1 MADDAVEADRLGHRL
16 LQLSREWAM
25 QGDDVFEVVGT
36 GQVISPGSFD
46 ESIIYEELVE
56 GGGTSQIFLSWMHI
70 FMATVAVVSV
80 WFTFST
86 RSFPSIWR
94 TIIATLS
101 RNRNSNSKRS
111 TVYSGNSTMTPSS
124 PETFKTTNR
133 VVVNQRRE
141 TLTQDALATYAST
154 PEVPTRSSSSAPQI
168 VMIPEVESALTTYA
182 STPEVPARSSS
193 SATQIA
199 MIPEVESALT
209 TYASTPEVPTRSS
222 SSATQAVM
230 MPEVESTVTF
240 CSSEQ
245 SHEITVQAA
254 REVVTAANLLDQV
267 LEESGR
273 PRDPSAAL
281 NWAIDLHKTSRKLQ
295 AMQQEEQRRYT
306 YDNWQRET
314 DRAISERQHEKTIS
328 TMKAESAWAEKLVN
342 VRDGCF
348 ESVSTAIVRGIILV
362 AVSRLA
368 PYLFFNPNIL
378 SFATLSNLVKG
389 AFETVRIV
397 RC

>member
-1 MADDAVEADRLGHRL
+1 MIDDASETDRVGHRL
-16 LQLSREWAM
+16 LELSREWSM
-25 QGDDVFEVVGT
+25 QGDDVFEVLGT
-36 GQVISPGSFD
+36 GQVISSGSF
-46 ESIIYEELVE
+46 EENIIYEEIVE
-56 GGGTSQIFLSWMHI
+56 ASGKSHMFPSWAHI
-70 FMATVAVVSV
+70 FIATVAVASI
-80 WFTFST
+80 WFTFSN
-86 RSFPSIWR
+86 RPFPSIWR
-94 TIIATLS
+94 TIVATLS
-101 RNRNSNSKRS
+101 GNRNSDSKRS
-111 TVYSGNSTMTPSS
+111 KVYSGNSTVTPSS
-124 PETFKTTNR
+124 TDTLRATSR
-133 VVVNQRRE
+133 VIVNQRRE
-141 TLTQDALATYAST
+141 TLTPDALATYAST
-154 PEVPTRSSSSAPQI
+154 PEVPTRSSSSATQI
-168 VMIPEVESALTTYA
+168 VMMPETSPVVVNQRRETPTQDSLATYA
-182 STPEVPARSSS
+182 STPED
-193 SATQIA
+193 
-199 MIPEVESALT
+199 
-209 TYASTPEVPTRSS
+209 PTRSS
-222 SSATQAVM
+222 SSATQIVT
-230 MPEVESTVTF
+230 MPELKSAVTF

-245 SHEITVQAA
+245 SHQITVQAA

-314 DRAISERQHEKTIS
+314 DRAISERQHDQTIS

-342 VRDGCF
+342 VRDRCF

-378 SFATLSNLVKG
+378 SFATLFNLLKG
-389 AFETVRIV
+389 VFETVRFI

>member
-1 MADDAVEADRLGHRL
+1 MTDDAEETDRAGHRL
-16 LQLSREWAM
+16 LELSREWSM

-36 GQVISPGSFD
+36 GQVISLGSLE
-46 ESIIYEELVE
+46 ESIMYEEVVE
-56 GGGTSQIFLSWMHI
+56 ASGKSHIFLSWAHI
-70 FMATVAVVSV
+70 LLAAVAIVSI

-94 TIIATLS
+94 TIVATLS
-101 RNRNSNSKRS
+101 GNRTSNPNRSKAQ
-111 TVYSGNSTMTPSS
+111 SGNSTVTPTLTERLSNTS
-124 PETFKTTNR
+124 R
-133 VVVNQRRE
+133 VVVNQHRE

-154 PEVPTRSSSSAPQI
+154 PEVPTRPASSATQI
-168 VMIPEVESALTTYA
+168 VMIPEAESAVTSYS
-182 STPEVPARSSS
+182 STPEVPISSPP
-193 SATQIA
+193 SATQI
-199 MIPEVESALT
+199 VT
-209 TYASTPEVPTRSS
+209 
-222 SSATQAVM
+222 
-230 MPEVESTVTF
+230 MPEVKSTVTF
-240 CSSEQ
+240 CGSEQ

-281 NWAIDLHKTSRKLQ
+281 NWAIGLHKTSRKLQ

-328 TMKAESAWAEKLVN
+328 TMKSESAWAEKLVN
-342 VRDGCF
+342 VRDRCF
-348 ESVSTAIVRGIILV
+348 QSVSTAIVRGIILV

-368 PYLFFNPNIL
+368 PYLLFNSNIL
-378 SFATLSNLVKG
+378 SFATLSNLLKG
-389 AFETVRIV
+389 AFATVRFV